1 MKRSSIPVKPCA
13 FFWDESF
20 LWGLMAFRA
29 LKSAGLPFDLVR
41 SEDIRNGILRNYFM
55 IFVPGGWASNK
66 IKALGEEG
74 VQEVRKFVDGGGS
87 YLGFCGGAGL
97 ATLDG
102 IGLLNISR
110 VPTKDRVPSFS
121 GRIGINLVNHS
132 IWNGL
137 GGTSAVLNAWWPSQF
152 SINDPSLNV
161 IANYGEALPDSFSSD
176 LSVGSVLKYA
186 GSWEALERS
195 YGIKLDPSRL
205 RGEPAVVEGRYG
217 KGKVIISLV
226 HFDTPGDL
234 NGAIVLKNIWRYM
247 SGQEE
252 QKIVSTEV
260 LKVKY
265 VRPQVLDE
273 IMAATEELISFGE
286 RNFLWFWRNPML
298 LQWRRGIRG
307 LEYCTLY
314 GMIRA
319 ITDHAD
325 LIPSIEAATGE
336 RLNRI
341 EGLLMPFLDKAEQ
354 LLFLERQALVNSRIT
369 YEKCDVPEIQRLRTE
384 LFSKS
389 KSYGG
394 LFKQLLDEMDLV
406 VFDLLKSA

>member
-1 MKRSSIPVKPCA
+1 MKRSSKPVKSCA
-13 FFWDESF
+13 LLWDESF
-20 LWGLMAFRA
+20 LWGLMASNA

-41 SEDIRNGILRNYFM
+41 SEDIRNGILCGYAM
-55 IFVPGGWASNK
+55 LFVPGGWASNK

-74 VQEVRKFVDGGGS
+74 VREVRTFVNEGGS

-97 ATLDG
+97 ATLGG

-110 VPTKDRVPSFS
+110 VPTKERVPSFS
-121 GRIGINLVNHS
+121 GRTGINIADHM
-132 IWNGL
+132 IWSGL
-137 GGTSAVLNAWWPSQF
+137 GGTSAVFNAWWPSQF
-152 SINDPSLNV
+152 SINDPSVNV
-161 IANYGEALPDSFSSD
+161 IADYGEALPDSFSSD

-195 YGIKLDPSRL
+195 YGINLDPSRL
-205 RGEPAVVEGRYG
+205 LGEPAVVEGRYG

-252 QKIVSTEV
+252 QKILSAEV
-260 LKVKY
+260 RKVKY
-265 VRPQVLDE
+265 GRPQILDE

-325 LIPSIEAATGE
+325 LIPSIDAATVE

-341 EGLLMPFLDKAEQ
+341 AGLLMPFLDKAEQ
-354 LLFLERQALVNSRIT
+354 LLFLERQALANSRIT